1 MLIIIGPLIAKLAIT
16 SGQNIDLLVK
26 TGIAIFLE
34 ELGDIGSIFIAL
46 PVALLLGFK
55 RESIGMTS
63 SICREPTNG
72 SYNR

>member
-63 SICREPTNG
+63 SICERATNG